1 MLQAATSQPG
11 SSAPHRADLACSHVS
26 KTATTTS
33 ASSTSVPPTRTA
45 IVRGGYKRIH
55 SSYPDGRECI
65 EDYDLKRTESLGGD
79 ALMTESASNPCMMRR
94 DTRAQFVWRIRN
106 LPWPKEVYQTSIDTV
121 QRKVVVRTTNKKYF
135 VKFSLPDMDRA
146 RLPLNPAS
154 LATDWGNNTLFIMYS
169 KPTAILELEKAERE
183 ERRKMGGEAS
193 AKEGDVQSV
202 GQESFQPISMYPHP
216 SPLPSSY
223 WLKHVSNGLASMRK
237 LPASAN
243 IVVVGSGIS
252 GASTVLQLVQRWKQQ
267 HRQPSSKLRIL
278 LLDARGISG
287 GATGRNGGLMWPGLL
302 DAWPTLV
309 SLYGVETTKHL
320 VRFDLQNCQ
329 AMVEAAAD
337 IADTGSATSQLDPCM
352 YLYPGGGINL
362 LHSEK
367 EKAAWESNIAAMQQG
382 GCPDWGVSMWDLA
395 QVRKHLPAMPDV
407 VGAVHN
413 KFTWRVRSGRLVLH
427 LLKKALYAANTTT
440 TTTTTN
446 TSAECQD
453 NVQLDVATHVLVERV
468 ERVGG
473 SDGDHQL
480 QLITSNG
487 AVMADKVVYC
497 TNAYSSALFPTV
509 DITPVKNQVGVTTE
523 VHPTPWD
530 FAIKANS
537 GYDYLSPRED
547 GRIVLGGMR
556 YLVKGLE
563 VGNSDDGNL
572 DKTVSVALDSYMSS
586 HFPEV
591 HPMATGSADPADT
604 AAIHQKD
611 KVHIQEEWAGIMGF
625 TSDHMPLVGPIPD
638 RSGEFI
644 CAGFSG
650 HGIAR
655 AFLCGKAVADMVLKV
670 DAASNNDL
678 VDLPAVFLPNGRFDK
693 PTNLDPSK
701 LISKM

>member
-1 MLQAATSQPG
+1 
-11 SSAPHRADLACSHVS
+11 
-26 KTATTTS
+26 
-33 ASSTSVPPTRTA
+33 
-45 IVRGGYKRIH
+45 
-55 SSYPDGRECI
+55 
-65 EDYDLKRTESLGGD
+65 
-79 ALMTESASNPCMMRR
+79 
-94 DTRAQFVWRIRN
+94 
-106 LPWPKEVYQTSIDTV
+106 
-121 QRKVVVRTTNKKYF
+121 
-135 VKFSLPDMDRA
+135 
-146 RLPLNPAS
+146 
-154 LATDWGNNTLFIMYS
+154 
-169 KPTAILELEKAERE
+169 
-183 ERRKMGGEAS
+183 
-193 AKEGDVQSV
+193 
-202 GQESFQPISMYPHP
+202 MYPHP

-367 EKAAWESNIAAMQQG
+367 EKAAWESNIAAMQQ
-382 GCPDWGVSMWDLA
+382 
-395 QVRKHLPAMPDV
+395 
-407 VGAVHN
+407 
-413 KFTWRVRSGRLVLH
+413 GRLVLH